1 MLIIVKRSDG
11 DSTHGVVLA
20 AAAASAEGIVPTDPT
35 PATKHASKRA
45 KVVVAV
51 PTAQDHVPVTM
62 GLPVP
67 AAPPASQTPVTP
79 TTTPLSAVKR
89 VTPPSSA
96 ASATTHGATAKTS
109 ASSPPATTPTKA
121 TKGKGAK
128 GTAGSAGVEPAS
140 GAAACG
146 TRAGFGSGSPL
157 DAHLQR
163 PVPINVIGIAAG
175 YEFVSNHVT
184 VVLDGTNVP
193 ITAVLSHGTAKANM
207 CFTGILAG
215 VALGS
220 TAVARF
226 VTFTPIHY
234 PAFRVLP
241 LADDALTLTPD
252 MSIREMFTMLGVVC
266 HAGQKQSVGVATPM
280 NLRVVEICVR
290 SSSGAA
296 HYAHVNFWGERGD
309 IAIQRGNVMLFVGV
323 NVRSFKQTASYQVQ
337 RTTCVLPDVRTDQAR
352 ELKAWYAEQGRHVGV
367 VELPP
372 GARLLRDD
380 EMESGVAVEVVEEV
394 AVPSNANA
402 NTDGVHVQEVDDDD
416 DDDADEAL

>member
-35 PATKHASKRA
+35 PATKRATKNA

-62 GLPVP
+62 GFPVP

-79 TTTPLSAVKR
+79 TTTPLSATKR

-163 PVPINVIGIAAG
+163 PVPINVTGIVAG

-193 ITAVLSHGTAKANM
+193 ITAVLSHGTAKAGM
-207 CFTGILAG
+207 FFTGILAG

-234 PAFRVLP
+234 PAIRVLP
-241 LADDALTLTPD
+241 LDDDALTLSHNT
-252 MSIREMFTMLGVVC
+252 SLREMFTMLGVVC

-280 NLRVVEICVR
+280 NLRVVEICVQ

-352 ELKAWYAEQGRHVGV
+352 ELKAWYAGLGRQVGE

-394 AVPSNANA
+394 AVSSNANA

-416 DDDADEAL
+416 DADEAL